1 MKYYKTELYSSFMG
15 ACLALQTFVR
25 DGWNIDENALP
36 DMVGFSYCISLV
48 RDDEPKL
55 TRAEILSKAREAKAA
70 KGTAGDEA

>member
-1 MKYYKTELYSSFMG
+1 MKYYKTELYTSFMG

-25 DGWNIDENALP
+25 DGWSIDDNAPP
-36 DMVGFSYCISLV
+36 DMVGFRYCLSLI

-70 KGTAGDEA
+70 KGANGDEA